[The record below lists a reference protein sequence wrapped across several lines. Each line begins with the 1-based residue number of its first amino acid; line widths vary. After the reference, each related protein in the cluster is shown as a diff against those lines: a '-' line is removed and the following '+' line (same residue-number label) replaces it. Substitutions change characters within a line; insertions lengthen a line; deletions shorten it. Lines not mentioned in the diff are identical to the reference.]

1 MREHFYNELKV
12 ALLENY
18 QYSSKN
24 NKQLQEKDIHDMTNN
39 IEYEIFSST
48 KVPNKYKLDMSKLV
62 RYVIFTIYIYIYHK
76 IFIYTIFFSIQ
87 ISSIRKCTNDNT
99 IYEKIRDYSK
109 IECHDIEFNNSNN
122 IDTFKEQESNIT
134 KTEFNENTC
143 LSNEC
148 SKPIFPSV
156 FKTALEVLNEEKLQ
170 TFTSDKNEK
179 ISLKKLCVKNVKIKQ
194 IKNETS
200 IINFNSAQKNTCKS
214 ETPLMQMSNDFV
226 CARKIYDDNTSN
238 FSTSSSKS
246 KSNTSSS
253 KPKVRRSKTDKV
265 NKPGKTVYEQILASA
280 RSVSKKTTDEKEDI
294 FLDTESKV
302 DSAGYIKSKN
312 EIKNKNKRD
321 YEVIEHHEDDIKSAK
336 KRKIVHNECNDETNN
351 YVSNKTIDKKI
362 LDDEF
367 DTEIVKERN
376 AGININ
382 TINDDLLMPENN
394 KTRKHLEEDTTN
406 TINDDL
412 STEKNKTRKHLEEE
426 VNVELKK
433 KEKTAHLFNL
443 KQHEKDKSNNRL
455 KVPADRVMQFKT
467 AEILKSYLMK
477 YYPSERLPD
486 RATFSKTCR
495 EMHYSM
501 LRKKIFGK
509 IISKIYI

>member
-1 MREHFYNELKV
+1 M
-12 ALLENY
+12 
-18 QYSSKN
+18 
-24 NKQLQEKDIHDMTNN
+24 
-39 IEYEIFSST
+39 
-48 KVPNKYKLDMSKLV
+48 
-62 RYVIFTIYIYIYHK
+62 
-76 IFIYTIFFSIQ
+76 
-87 ISSIRKCTNDNT
+87 
-99 IYEKIRDYSK
+99 
-109 IECHDIEFNNSNN
+109 
-122 IDTFKEQESNIT
+122 
-134 KTEFNENTC
+134 
-143 LSNEC
+143 
-148 SKPIFPSV
+148 
-156 FKTALEVLNEEKLQ
+156 
-170 TFTSDKNEK
+170 
-179 ISLKKLCVKNVKIKQ
+179 KKLCVKNVKIKQ

-200 IINFNSAQKNTCKS
+200 IINFNSTQKKTCKS

-246 KSNTSSS
+246 KANTSFS

-265 NKPGKTVYEQILASA
+265 KKPDKTVYEQILASA
-280 RSVSKKTTDEKEDI
+280 RPVSKKTTDEKEDI

-302 DSAGYIKSKN
+302 DSAGYIKSKD
-312 EIKNKNKRD
+312 EIKNKNKNKRD
-321 YEVIEHHEDDIKSAK
+321 YEVMEHHDMNPAK

-351 YVSNKTIDKKI
+351 YVSNKNINKKI

-382 TINDDLLMPENN
+382 TVNDDLSMPENN
-394 KTRKHLEEDTTN
+394 KMTKDLGEDTTN

-412 STEKNKTRKHLEEE
+412 LTEKNKTRKHLEQ

-455 KVPADRVMQFKT
+455 KVPADKVMQFKT